1 MKTKETLIEVFIFF
15 PTLLFI
21 YTPFSK
27 VFQWDQ
33 YQDSMMAQ
41 PLALWFKMALTYIL
55 PVLELAAT
63 VLLAR
68 SRTRVIGLY
77 AAAGLLLLF
86 IGYILLI
93 KLHFFRKVP
102 CTCAGV
108 FRHMSWNEH
117 LALNI
122 VMLGIIGAI
131 FYLRKHEW
139 PFHRVPQEDTERY
152 LTT

>member
-33 YQDSMMAQ
+33 YQDSMIAQ

>member
-1 MKTKETLIEVFIFF
+1 MKTKNVLIEILIFF

-41 PLALWFKMALTYIL
+41 PLAVWFKTALIYIL
-55 PVLELAAT
+55 PVLELGAT
-63 VLLAR
+63 MLMTR
-68 SRTRVIGLY
+68 SKTRVIGLY
-77 AAAGLLLLF
+77 AASSLLLMF

-108 FRHMSWNEH
+108 FRHMTWNEH

-122 VMLGIIGAI
+122 VMLGFIGVI
-131 FYLRKHEW
+131 FYLRKHEL
-139 PFHRVPQEDTERY
+139 PFQRVLPENADPI

>member
-1 MKTKETLIEVFIFF
+1 MKTKAVIIEFLIFF

-33 YQDSMMAQ
+33 YVDSMMAQ
-41 PLALWFKMALTYIL
+41 PLAVWFKTVLIYIL
-55 PVLELAAT
+55 PVVELGAVA
-63 VLLAR
+63 LMAR
-68 SRTRVIGLY
+68 SKTRTFGLY
-77 AAAGLLLLF
+77 FTSCLLILF
-86 IGYILLI
+86 TGYTLLI

-117 LALNI
+117 LALNLA
-122 VMLGIIGAI
+122 MLAITGAVL
-131 FYLRKHEW
+131 YLRRHDW
-139 PFHRVPQEDTERY
+139 PLHRDLQKDTEPM